1 MVRGFS
7 GSLDRDQSFIPG
19 CIDIPLFFILVIG
32 TARGEEDS
40 RFNQISVINPK
51 VSFFFRII
59 KSSKRERIGV
69 DSGLSETRNLVQG
82 FNGIELI
89 IP

>member
-1 MVRGFS
+1 MVRGFG
-7 GSLDRDQSFIPG
+7 GSLDRDQPFIPG

-51 VSFFFRII
+51 VSFFFSNY
-59 KSSKRERIGV
+59 KKFKKRKNRGAFGPQRNSE
-69 DSGLSETRNLVQG
+69 SGPTFTSM
-82 FNGIELI
+82 ELN
-89 IP
+89 